1 MAENQPDNPV
11 EEKPPLMG
19 YANPEA
25 LVAAKVA
32 SDAEAKR
39 LFEENQTLKSQM
51 NQILPV
57 AMARV
62 NPGERAEQRSVY
74 DRLYDQG
81 IPPELVR
88 EAIQTEAR
96 SLLREELAPLVAANS
111 ARQELV
117 GEYPEYQ
124 KFEPQLQK
132 FLSEN
137 PQVNEQYEWAIQ
149 NARQKPEQAKMA
161 MEWAYLKFGEG
172 LRRQNGG
179 AVQAEDTNPAPA
191 AIPTS
196 SAQDRSGTQGKDDEA
211 MKRAFAY
218 GKQYGDWRAYAHER
232 LKGVIPDSHFQ

>member
-1 MAENQPDNPV
+1 MAENQPV
-11 EEKPPLMG
+11 ENQQPEATPEKPPLMG
-19 YANPEA
+19 YATPEA
-25 LVAAKVA
+25 LVQAKVA

-39 LFEENQTLKSQM
+39 LHGRVQELEQQLGQV
-51 NQILPV
+51 LPLV
-57 AMARV
+57 TQRQPGRTPYDELSDLGIPTEALRQAVQNEARV
-62 NPGERAEQRSVY
+62 
-74 DRLYDQG
+74 
-81 IPPELVR
+81 
-88 EAIQTEAR
+88 
-96 SLLREELAPLVAANS
+96 LLREELAPLISANT

-124 KFEPQLQK
+124 KFEPQLHK
-132 FLSEN
+132 FLAEN

-172 LRRQNGG
+172 LRRQNGVT
-179 AVQAEDTNPAPA
+179 VQAGDTDPAPA
-191 AIPTS
+191 AIPSS
-196 SAQDRSGTQGKDDEA
+196 SAQDRSGSQGKDDEA